1 MAKGTTIRQMRS
13 IAVLVVRTKVQCL
26 AWYCS
31 SSVTL
36 SGVKEEGVG
45 NDETVVAIDHVI
57 VNGRLTLITR

>member
-1 MAKGTTIRQMRS
+1 M
-13 IAVLVVRTKVQCL
+13 LVVRTKVQCL

-36 SGVKEEGVG
+36 SRVEQEEVG

>member
-1 MAKGTTIRQMRS
+1 MGS

-36 SGVKEEGVG
+36 SRVEQEEVG

-57 VNGRLTLITR
+57 VNGRLALITR